1 MKKCLANLTL
11 ITSLFFLTGFHD
23 LTDGR
28 SVLNLEETVSVNDIN
43 RAIREKAGQKGGP
56 KTYYFG
62 FDLRIGPSEDARQYL
77 PFLDFLSR
85 ATGLGFE
92 LRFTSKA
99 SSIIDDLGTGRVDF
113 AAIGAVS
120 FIEANIQYGARIL
133 ARGVNQRGKAE
144 YRSMIV
150 VSPDSAIKTLND
162 LRGKSF
168 AFGSVSSTQGHLIP
182 RITLSQNG
190 IELSDLA
197 VYGYTGS
204 HRDCANS
211 VIKGTFSACGMQD
224 TMAESL
230 EEEGALKILHV
241 SPYYPSS
248 GIAAN
253 QNVPTAVIEKVRQA
267 LVDFAP
273 LGRDK
278 ENLYDWHKTE
288 MPNGFQIARPIDY
301 DELQAWLNTFG
312 LAPEHSNIGTE
323 TPSQ

>member
-1 MKKCLANLTL
+1 MKKSLANLTL
-11 ITSLFFLTGFHD
+11 IVGFFFLSGFHD
-23 LTDGR
+23 LTDDR

-56 KTYYFG
+56 RTYYFG
-62 FDLRIGPSEDARQYL
+62 FDLRTGPSEDARQYL

-85 ATGLGFE
+85 ATGLGFK
-92 LRFTSKA
+92 LRFTSKT

-120 FIEANIQYGARIL
+120 FIKANIQYGAHIL
-133 ARGVNQRGKAE
+133 ARGVNQQGKAE

-150 VSPDSAIKTLND
+150 VSPDSTIKKLDD
-162 LRGKSF
+162 LKGKSF

-182 RITLSQNG
+182 RITLNKNG
-190 IELSDLA
+190 IELNDLA
-197 VYGYTGS
+197 QYGYTGS
-204 HRDCANS
+204 HRDCATS
-211 VIKGTFSACGMQD
+211 VIRGAFNACGMQD
-224 TMAESL
+224 TMAVSL
-230 EEEGALKILHV
+230 EAEGVLRILHV

-253 QNVPTAVIEKVRQA
+253 KNVPVVVIERVRQA
-267 LVDFAP
+267 LVDFDP

-278 ENLYDWHKTE
+278 ENLYDWQKTE
-288 MPNGFQIARPIDY
+288 MPNGFHIARSIDY
-301 DELQAWLNTFG
+301 AELQSWLNTFG
-312 LAPEHSNIGTE
+312 LAPEQNNLETE